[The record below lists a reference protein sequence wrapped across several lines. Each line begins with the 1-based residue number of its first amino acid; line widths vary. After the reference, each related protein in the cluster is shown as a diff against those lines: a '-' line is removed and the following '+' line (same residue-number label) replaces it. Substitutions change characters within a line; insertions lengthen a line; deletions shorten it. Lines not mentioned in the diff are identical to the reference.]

1 MCKNAGGIAVGEVG
15 FALGRERRYSNSV
28 ELNISVYDFVF
39 RFEETCMADDG
50 TVGKHPVVDIVMSP
64 QHAKA
69 LFHALN
75 AAVQQY
81 EERFGEIKIEIIS
94 GDRSEV

>member
-1 MCKNAGGIAVGEVG
+1 MGEVG

-75 AAVQQY
+75 AAVQSSRGIGVRFSTCPMSFRQGIPWI
-81 EERFGEIKIEIIS
+81 ERLS
-94 GDRSEV
+94 